1 MITGEIRNKV
11 DTIWEMFWTGGIA
24 NPLSVIEQFTYLL
37 FMRQLDEQQKKIDRQ
52 TRLGAVIAKS
62 IFTKDENDIRW
73 SQFKNKTDSD
83 EMFNIVKDK
92 AFAHMKKLGGED
104 SKFAKH
110 LENAVFILP
119 PGSLLQRVVS
129 GIDDLLTTM
138 DEKNAGKE
146 DSQKDTMGDL
156 YEYLLSKIATSGTNG
171 QFRTPRHIIKMMVE
185 LMQPTPGDT
194 IVDPASGTAG
204 FLVAAAEYVLNH
216 YREELFVKAGN
227 EQLKDHFKNE
237 MFHGFDTDQTMLRI
251 ASMNLVLHGI
261 EDPNM
266 VYKDSLSKG
275 NIEMERY
282 SMVLANPP
290 FKGSLDYSDVAD
302 NLLAKVKT
310 KKTELL
316 FLALMLRLLKN
327 GGRCAVIVPEGVLF
341 GASTAHVAIR
351 KEIID
356 NHKLEAIISMPSGV
370 FKPYA
375 GVSTAIMIFRK
386 TSIGGTDQV
395 WFYDMHADG
404 YSLDDNRR
412 ELDLS
417 NHEDNNIPDIISRFN
432 NPEAEESRAKTEQSF
447 FVSVDDIRSNKYDL
461 SINRYKEQVHEEMT
475 YALPKQILQE
485 IGALEEEIAAGLRKL
500 EEMLR

>member
-11 DTIWEMFWTGGIA
+11 DAIWEMFWTGGIA

-37 FMRQLDEQQKKIDRQ
+37 FMRQLDEQQKRIDRQ
-52 TRLGAVIAKS
+52 ARLGSVIAKS
-62 IFTKDENDIRW
+62 IFTKEESEIRW

-83 EMFNIVKDK
+83 DMFTIVREK
-92 AFAHMKKLGGED
+92 AFVHMKKLGGED

-110 LENAVFILP
+110 LENAVFIIP

-129 GIDDLLTTM
+129 GIDDLLNTM

-185 LMQPTPGDT
+185 LMKPTPGDT

-227 EQLKDHFKNE
+227 EQLQDHFKNE

-261 EDPNM
+261 ENPNM

-275 NIEMERY
+275 NTEIDKY
-282 SMVLANPP
+282 TMVLANPP

-302 NLLAKVKT
+302 NLLSKVKT

-327 GGRCAVIVPEGVLF
+327 GGRCAVIVPDGVLF
-341 GASTAHVAIR
+341 GSSTAHVAIR

-395 WFYDMHADG
+395 WFYDMKSDG

-417 NHEDNNIPDIISRFN
+417 KHEDNNIPDIITRMHNFD
-432 NPEAEESRAKTEQSF
+432 AEKSRARTEQSF
-447 FVSVDDIRSNKYDL
+447 FVPVGEIRDNKYTL
-461 SINRYKEQVHEEMT
+461 NINSYKNQVHEEVT
-475 YALPKQILQE
+475 YTPPKQLIQE
-485 IGALEEEIAAGLRKL
+485 ISELEEKITVGLRRM
-500 EEMLR
+500 EEMLG

>member
-1 MITGEIRNKV
+1 M
-11 DTIWEMFWTGGIA
+11 
-24 NPLSVIEQFTYLL
+24 
-37 FMRQLDEQQKKIDRQ
+37 
-52 TRLGAVIAKS
+52 
-62 IFTKDENDIRW
+62 
-73 SQFKNKTDSD
+73 
-83 EMFNIVKDK
+83 
-92 AFAHMKKLGGED
+92 
-104 SKFAKH
+104 
-110 LENAVFILP
+110 
-119 PGSLLQRVVS
+119 
-129 GIDDLLTTM
+129 
-138 DEKNAGKE
+138 
-146 DSQKDTMGDL
+146 
-156 YEYLLSKIATSGTNG
+156 
-171 QFRTPRHIIKMMVE
+171 
-185 LMQPTPGDT
+185 
-194 IVDPASGTAG
+194 
-204 FLVAAAEYVLNH
+204 LNH

>member
-1 MITGEIRNKV
+1 M
-11 DTIWEMFWTGGIA
+11 
-24 NPLSVIEQFTYLL
+24 
-37 FMRQLDEQQKKIDRQ
+37 
-52 TRLGAVIAKS
+52 
-62 IFTKDENDIRW
+62 
-73 SQFKNKTDSD
+73 
-83 EMFNIVKDK
+83 
-92 AFAHMKKLGGED
+92 
-104 SKFAKH
+104 
-110 LENAVFILP
+110 
-119 PGSLLQRVVS
+119 QRVVS
-129 GIDDLLTTM
+129 GIDDLLITM

-156 YEYLLSKIATSGTNG
+156 YEYLLLKIATSGTNG

-216 YREELFVKAGN
+216 YRDELFVKTGN
-227 EQLKDHFKNE
+227 EQLQDHFKNE

-275 NIEMERY
+275 NTEIEQY

-290 FKGSLDYSDVAD
+290 FKGSLDYSDVAE
-302 NLLAKVKT
+302 NLLARVKT

-327 GGRCAVIVPEGVLF
+327 GGRCAVIVPDGVLF
-341 GASTAHVAIR
+341 GSSTAHVAIR

-356 NHKLEAIISMPSGV
+356 NHKLEAVISMPSGV

-375 GVSTAIMIFRK
+375 AVSTAIMIFRK
-386 TSIGGTDQV
+386 TSIGGTDRGMV
-395 WFYDMHADG
+395 
-404 YSLDDNRR
+404 L
-412 ELDLS
+412 
-417 NHEDNNIPDIISRFN
+417 
-432 NPEAEESRAKTEQSF
+432 
-447 FVSVDDIRSNKYDL
+447 
-461 SINRYKEQVHEEMT
+461 
-475 YALPKQILQE
+475 
-485 IGALEEEIAAGLRKL
+485 
-500 EEMLR
+500 